1 MTTSWRGSFAVEFIR
16 VNPRVLWGLSQAQ
29 LLSIA
34 MMALGVGLLL

>member
-1 MTTSWRGSFAVEFIR
+1 MTTSWRGSFVVEFIW